1 MAKIPKAEVDITA
14 KDSTQKGI
22 KSAESGMSKLG
33 KSVSSAA
40 KGMTIAFAATTA
52 AAAAVYAGINKL
64 TSIYA
69 TQEKSEIKLIAA
81 SRNNPY
87 IDGSAVKGLME
98 SASAF
103 QQMSIYGDEALI
115 PLMSMGVNMGLT
127 QTQIEGVTEAAINLA
142 SATDMSLDSAFRNLY
157 KTLGGTAGELGE
169 TIPAMKELTVEALK
183 NGDAIEL
190 IGKQYGGMAEAVKQS
205 TSGVRDSF
213 KNMLSDVAEKMGS
226 AFAPLE
232 RIVLSRLTPVFQE
245 IGNWFEENSSRITNF
260 FLNFGEIA
268 RLTFI
273 HIKMGLEEAFKWDNI
288 VDTFWAF
295 IDFFK
300 KSFINMFKFL
310 LQLTT
315 SIGTTIWLPLKKG
328 FEWVGYGIEVAW
340 QNIIIALAKAINW
353 LVENPINAIAVAFDT
368 VVHSIGEAIQ
378 WILNGIIGMI
388 NLVITG
394 IDKVVEAAH
403 NARQIIEHPFNA
415 SKRETYQSNTNLLP
429 KMDIDWLDPKKHEKL
444 TTSLANFGDDLDKI
458 EPPANEWESIWNDIV
473 SSWKDTGTSAV
484 DAFKNQASYLTEL
497 GGVLAEPFVIGFEG
511 FTTEF
516 IDILDRELPAEAR
529 STVTKML
536 ENMQAAT
543 AVSAGSYSM
552 SDSSGGYED
561 ISKSS
566 FFSSYLKTTALAI
579 GDSLK
584 KVGDVFMDAF
594 KWISYRVNS
603 AGDFLVLAFTEP
615 REAIAK
621 AGLLFVRSL
630 RLLASRTD
638 EIVSFIGKSLLYGVQ
653 LASKALLYFGN
664 AILNMVSSSTAVT
677 DMFSAFST
685 SMKSLFEGVIIP
697 LVAAAQPLINIF
709 IQLATILV
717 TALKPFL
724 AAIVTILEILLPVF
738 KALEPL
744 VRAIADAFN
753 ALAPILVMFAQFI
766 AQILYPIIKILTQVF
781 EIIASILIKLAPVFE
796 AIFNAL
802 LNILLP
808 ILQFISD
815 ILQIIAPV
823 LDFIADIFV
832 ALAPIIEAIGVL
844 IGSIL
849 APALEF
855 IANLL
860 EAILTPILE
869 ILSGVLMVLVP
880 IFEMIGILLKALSP
894 IFKIIF
900 QLLSILLIPLQILGS
915 LLQILNPI
923 FQILA
928 AILNFLIPIIEFF
941 ALAIDAITRPIEFV
955 ADLLMFLG
963 QTIKAAMQ
971 TIWYLITFQWGKLGD
986 IEWPSFQSDAFTRPL
1001 GEYESPTINIKSS
1014 DLSSTSDLSGISA
1027 SSERSSSGSYGS
1039 SPSYGGQDLT
1049 VNVTINAE
1057 AIVGEPGLQEFAI
1070 MINNEIQRASSLGII

>member
-22 KSAESGMSKLG
+22 KSAESGMTKLG

-40 KGMTIAFAATTA
+40 KSMAIAFAGTTA
-52 AAAAVYAGINKL
+52 AAAAVYAGIHKL

-69 TQEKSEIKLIAA
+69 EQEKSEIKLIAA
-81 SRNNPY
+81 SRNNPF
-87 IDGSAVKGLME
+87 IDGTAVKGLME
-98 SASAF
+98 AASAF
-103 QQMSIYGDEALI
+103 QDISTYGDEALI

-127 QTQIEGVTEAAINLA
+127 KDQIEGVTGAAINLA
-142 SATDMSLDSAFRNLY
+142 SATDMSLDAAFRNLY

-190 IGKQYGGMAEAVKQS
+190 ISKQYGGMAEAVRSS
-205 TSGVRDSF
+205 TSGVRDAF
-213 KNMLSDVAEKMGS
+213 KNMIGDQAEKIGA

-232 RIVLSRLTPVFQE
+232 RIILTKLTPIFQE
-245 IGNWFEENSSRITNF
+245 IGNWFEQNSSRITNF

-268 RLTFI
+268 RLTFV
-273 HIKMGLEEAFKWDNI
+273 HIKMGLEEAFKWDNV

-300 KSFINMFKFL
+300 KTFINAFKFL

-328 FEWVGYGIEVAW
+328 FEWVGYGIQVAW
-340 QNIIIALAKAINW
+340 QTTIVALARAINW
-353 LVENPINAIAVAFDT
+353 LVENPINAIATAFET

-388 NLVITG
+388 NMVITG

-403 NARQIIEHPFNA
+403 NARQIIDHPFNA
-415 SKRETYQSNTNLLP
+415 SKREVYKSGANLLP
-429 KMDIDWLDPKKHEKL
+429 EMDIDWLDPKKHEKL
-444 TTSLANFGDDLDKI
+444 TTNLANFVDNLEKI
-458 EPPANEWESIWNDIV
+458 EPPANEWESIWDNIV
-473 SSWKDTGTSAV
+473 ASWKDTGVSAV
-484 DAFKNQASYLTEL
+484 EAFKNQTTYISEL
-497 GGVLAEPFVIGFEG
+497 GDVLAKPFVIGFEG
-511 FTTEF
+511 FTQEF

-536 ENMQAAT
+536 ENMQAAA
-543 AVSAGSYSM
+543 AVTGSYAM

-561 ISKSS
+561 YSSSS
-566 FFSSYLKTTALAI
+566 FFSTYLKTTALAI

-584 KVGDVFMDAF
+584 KAGDVFMDVF
-594 KWISYRVNS
+594 KWISYRINS
-603 AGDFLVLAFTEP
+603 ASDFLVLAFTEP
-615 REAIAK
+615 REAIAQ

-630 RLLASRTD
+630 RMLASKTD
-638 EIVSFIGKSLLYGVQ
+638 EIVSFIGKALLYGLE

-664 AILNMVSSSTAVT
+664 AILSIISSTTSVS
-677 DMFSAFST
+677 DMFSSFST
-685 SMKSLFEGVIIP
+685 SMQSLFEGVIVP
-697 LVAAAQPLINIF
+697 LVNAAQPLINIF
-709 IQLATILV
+709 IQLATLLV
-717 TALKPFL
+717 TALKPFFDAL
-724 AAIVTILEILLPVF
+724 ITILEILLPVF

-744 VRAIADAFN
+744 IIAIADALN
-753 ALAPILVMFAQFI
+753 ALAPILVMFAEFI

-781 EIIASILIKLAPVFE
+781 EIIANILVKLAPVFE

-808 ILQFISD
+808 VLQFISD

-900 QLLSILLIPLQILGS
+900 QLLSILLIPLQLLGTI
-915 LLQILNPI
+915 LQILTPI
-923 FQILA
+923 FQILSA
-928 AILNFLIPIIEFF
+928 VLNFLIPIIEFF

-971 TIWYLITFQWGKLGD
+971 TIWYLITFQWSKLGD

-1001 GEYESPTINIKSS
+1001 GEYESPTINIQSS
-1014 DLSSTSDLSGISA
+1014 DLSSTSDLSGASLSA
-1027 SSERSSSGSYGS
+1027 ERSSSGYGS

-1057 AIVGEPGLQEFAI
+1057 AIVGDPGLQEFAL
-1070 MINNEIQRASSLGII
+1070 MINREIQRATSLGIV